1 MHSGFVV
8 IDECLALPG
17 CYFSREDHGYGGMDN
32 SVKTL
37 HYQKKECQN
46 MSKPPR
52 QKLRPTMA
60 DVARE
65 AGVSLS
71 TVDRVLNLRADVRTD
86 TAHRIATAAARLG
99 FHAKGVIEQRVLN
112 DKPTVRLGFLLQ
124 KSGVAFY
131 QGLAQA
137 LSNAATTFTRARIR
151 VVIGYLD
158 DLDPATVA
166 QRVLALGEQVDGVG
180 MVAVDHP
187 LVREAIGR
195 LRGAGVPVVALI
207 SELAGPADGSYVG
220 VDSRLMGRTAGWFVS
235 RLVRAPGSAAVMVSS
250 QRFQCQELCELS
262 FRSYLSNHSSDWEL
276 LASRLTLEDDD
287 FAYGNALDLLSGE
300 PDLSALYVAG
310 GGVAGVL
317 RALRELKQQEIRL
330 PVVVCHDL
338 TPLTR
343 EALKTDLVQAVLS
356 HPVVEVAEQAMQ
368 TLVTAVSDPN
378 LVARVLLPIQITVS
392 ESTD

>member
-1 MHSGFVV
+1 
-8 IDECLALPG
+8 
-17 CYFSREDHGYGGMDN
+17 
-32 SVKTL
+32 
-37 HYQKKECQN
+37 
-46 MSKPPR
+46 MSETPR
-52 QKLRPTMA
+52 RKFRPTMA

-86 TAHRIATAAARLG
+86 TAHRIAMAAARLG

-131 QGLAQA
+131 QGLAKA
-137 LSNAATTFTRARIR
+137 LSNAAATFTQARVR

-166 QRVLALGEQVDGVG
+166 QRVLVLGEQVDGIG

-187 LVREAIGR
+187 RVREAIAR
-195 LRGAGVPVVALI
+195 LKATGVPVVPLI
-207 SELAGPADGSYVG
+207 SELAGSSGTAFVG
-220 VDSRLMGRTAGWFVS
+220 VDSRLMGRTAGWFVT
-235 RLVRAPGSAAVMVSS
+235 RLAKQPGSAAVMVSS

-262 FRSYLSNHSSDWEL
+262 FRSYLSSHSPEWEL

-287 FAYGNALDLLSGE
+287 FAYGNARDLLSGE

-317 RALRELKQQEIRL
+317 RALRELQQQQVRL

-356 HPVVEVAEQAMQ
+356 HPVITVAEEAVKA
-368 TLVTAVSDPN
+368 LVAAVAEPD
-378 LVARVLLPIQITVS
+378 LVARVIVPVQIDVS
-392 ESTD
+392 ESI